1 MARYYPLN
9 YSTFGADFKAAL
21 EDYYGS
27 SVTIHAVED
36 RSITFSCPKICDKPV
51 KIGTA
56 IPSTSFQTKNLDCT
70 VYTDDTM
77 ATGVSV
83 MKFNDYASG
92 TFYGYYL
99 VLSRRFLLLQTG
111 YSDRPGVYSILVANA
126 TNGRSL
132 VICGT
137 GTSDSGSNARCLYTD
152 VMKLTQIRLDMMA
165 TGNAFMSGNQLLLKP
180 VFFGEEYK
188 LDLNEDGTLAYIDGL
203 YSCGKFEAY
212 QPHIGSNY
220 FISACG
226 IYGNTSLG
234 AYAPGTFYIG
244 LESDAD
250 DGSAVIP
257 ATGGSYVFISA
268 VELLAANWQGDASP
282 YSQVVKIPGVTANSK
297 IELNPSV
304 EQLTV
309 FHNKDLA
316 FVAENEGGV
325 VTVYA
330 VGQKPENDY
339 TIQVTVTEVQA

>member
-1 MARYYPLN
+1 MARYYSLN
-9 YSTFGADFKAAL
+9 YASFGDDFKAAL

-27 SVTIHAVED
+27 GATIHAIEA
-36 RSITFSCPKICDKPV
+36 RSITFSCPKICDKPI

-77 ATGVSV
+77 ASGVSV
-83 MKFNDYASG
+83 MKFNDYTNG

-99 VLSRRFLLLQTG
+99 VLSSRFLLLQTG
-111 YSDRPGVYSILVANA
+111 YSDRSCVYSVLVAKA
-126 TNGRSL
+126 TNGRHL
-132 VICGT
+132 VVCGT
-137 GTSDSGSNARCLYTD
+137 GASDSGSNARCLYTD
-152 VMKLTQIRLDMMA
+152 VMQLTQIRLDMMA
-165 TGNAFMSGNQLLLKP
+165 TGNAFKCGNQLLLKP
-180 VFFGEEYK
+180 VFFGEEYQ
-188 LDLNEDGTLAYIDGL
+188 LDLNQDGTLAYIDGL
-203 YSCGKFEAY
+203 YSCGKYEAY
-212 QPHIGSNY
+212 QPHVGSNY

-244 LESDAD
+244 LEDVEEGVD
-250 DGSAVIP
+250 TVIP
-257 ATGGSYVFISA
+257 ATGGKYVFISA

-282 YSQVVKIPGVTANSK
+282 YSQVVKIPGVTVNSK
-297 IELNPSV
+297 VELNPSV

-309 FHNKDLA
+309 FHDKDLA
-316 FVAENEGGV
+316 FVTENVDGV

-330 VGQKPENDY
+330 IGQKPQNNY